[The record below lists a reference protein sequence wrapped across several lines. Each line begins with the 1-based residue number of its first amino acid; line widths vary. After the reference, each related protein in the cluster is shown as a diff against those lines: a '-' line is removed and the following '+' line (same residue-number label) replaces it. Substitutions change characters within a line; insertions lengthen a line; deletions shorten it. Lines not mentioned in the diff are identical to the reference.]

1 MLPASLFV
9 APCLAGA
16 VEPLRVCRRPQ
27 LVWGFHCQAFPCSN
41 PQCFHPFVRSAGLS
55 DPHPVLRRPVRRR
68 YPAHG
73 SGGRAARWRPRKRR
87 TLVEV
92 RNQADTAI
100 YTAGKPLQEHG
111 SRMTDVGRKP
121 VEDALKAL
129 RTAVGSKDV
138 ERSGCGS
145 AWCHRPSRASARR
158 STVPPPLPARAAP
171 QSKRRPAMLVRR
183 VRSVAGA
190 TVSSTPSSRTTRSN
204 AGKYSRSQENW
215 PRT

>member
-92 RNQADTAI
+92 RNQADSAI
-100 YTAGKPLQEHG
+100 YTAGKPLQGHG
-111 SRMTDVGRKP
+111 SRGDRCGAQACGRRP
-121 VEDALKAL
+121 EGPCA
-129 RTAVGSKDV
+129 AVGSKDV
-138 ERSGCGS
+138 ERIRLRIGMVSQALTRFGEAIHS
-145 AWCHRPSRASARR
+145 AAATTGTRSAAEQSVASNAG
-158 STVPPPLPARAAP
+158 AAGP
-171 QSKRRPAMLVRR
+171 
-183 VRSVAGA
+183 SVAGA
-190 TVSSTPSSRTTRSN
+190 TVSSTPSSR
-204 AGKYSRSQENW
+204 K
-215 PRT
+215 

>member
-92 RNQADTAI
+92 RNQADSAI
-100 YTAGKPLQEHG
+100 YTAGKPLQGHG
-111 SRMTDVGRKP
+111 SRVTDAGRKP
-121 VEDALKAL
+121 VEDALNALARWSAARTLSAPAADRHGVTGPHAL
-129 RTAVGSKDV
+129 RRGDPQCRRHYRHAQRGRAIGGQQGWCGGSVG
-138 ERSGCGS
+138 GGS
-145 AWCHRPSRASARR
+145 DRVVDAKFEEVDDPQQRR
-158 STVPPPLPARAAP
+158 QA
-171 QSKRRPAMLVRR
+171 
-183 VRSVAGA
+183 
-190 TVSSTPSSRTTRSN
+190 
-204 AGKYSRSQENW
+204 
-215 PRT
+215 

>member
-16 VEPLRVCRRPQ
+16 VAPLRVCRRLQ
-27 LVWGFHCQAFPCSN
+27 LVWGFHCQACPCSN
-41 PQCFHPFVRSAGLS
+41 PQSFHPFVRSAGSS
-55 DPHPVLRRPVRRR
+55 DPHPVLGRPARRR

-92 RNQADTAI
+92 RNPRPTPRFTQ
-100 YTAGKPLQEHG
+100 PG
-111 SRMTDVGRKP
+111 SRCRSMAAGTNAGRKP
-121 VEDALKAL
+121 VEDALNAL
-129 RTAVGSKDV
+129 RTAIGSKDV

-145 AWCHRPSRASARR
+145 AWCHRPPRASARR
-158 STVPPPLPARAAP
+158 STVPPPLPARAAR